1 MQIFLPSWRIFLFST
16 AVLDTHLVQNNVII
30 ANRNDILDNLFS
42 PDFEQTIQGQIEKEI
57 KP

>member
-1 MQIFLPSWRIFLFST
+1 MN
-16 AVLDTHLVQNNVII
+16 VLTNMKNGPNQVQNNVII

-57 KP
+57 KS